1 MRSHSGRPS
10 TVVPRIGTLSR
21 PQRGFSLIELLVT
34 IVLAGIIFAAMVPFF
49 ANALSRTSGD
59 NLRNVATNIAQDR
72 IEQVRLL
79 GSTITGYA
87 SISQPNLNFS
97 PSPAANPFGDGRFG
111 PIYPV
116 AGDSVPYNIQYGVD
130 PAASPQALQK
140 MVTVTVTRAG
150 LSKATTMS
158 TIIKNPDPGVVTGT
172 STVASPSPTIT
183 GLSITA
189 MSFKNWNQVGA
200 NGITVRRVQTNV
212 TPNVTYTPTPLKQI
226 PTATNT
232 TVTWTNLTGGMAF
245 TYTVS
250 CHSNKTGQTYTSP
263 PFHLLKPA
271 RLKFDTNPGGM

>member
-1 MRSHSGRPS
+1 MRG
-10 TVVPRIGTLSR
+10 
-21 PQRGFSLIELLVT
+21 GFSLIELLVT

-49 ANALSRTSGD
+49 ANALKRTSGD
-59 NLRNVATNIAQDR
+59 AFRNTALNIAQDR

-97 PSPAANPFGDGRFG
+97 PSPVANPFGDGRFG
-111 PIYPV
+111 PIYAV
-116 AGDSVPYNIQYGVD
+116 VGDSVPYNIQYVVD

-140 MVTVTVTRAG
+140 VVTVTVTRAG

-158 TIIKNPDPGVVTGT
+158 TIVKNPDPGVVTGT

-189 MSFKNWNQVGA
+189 MSFKNWNQVGT

-212 TPNVTYTPTPLKQI
+212 TPNVTFTPTPLKQI

-232 TVTWTNLTGGMAF
+232 SVTWTNLTGGMAF

-250 CHSNKTGQTYTSP
+250 CHSNQTNQTYTSP
-263 PFHLLKPA
+263 PFHLLKNA